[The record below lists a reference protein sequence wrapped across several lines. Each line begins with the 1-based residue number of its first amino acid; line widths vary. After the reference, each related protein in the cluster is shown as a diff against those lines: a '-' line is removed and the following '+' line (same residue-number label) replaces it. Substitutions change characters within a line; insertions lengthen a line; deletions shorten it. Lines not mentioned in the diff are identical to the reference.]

1 MAVTKTQQGLTR
13 SLLLAPAALWIIGFF
28 ILPYLL
34 LAYMSFKPTS
44 STGPYLPGFT
54 LENYIFNLTDPFYW
68 EIMFE
73 TVAQGVLTVVI
84 CLLLAYPVA
93 YRLARGNSR
102 HKGFWYTLVISPL
115 LVGVVIRCYGWM
127 VLLAD
132 KGLIND
138 GLLSLGL
145 IDAPLPLMYNRL
157 GTMIGM
163 IQVYLPY
170 MVISLTGSIQ
180 AVNPELDYTA
190 RSLGC
195 QSFHGLSQNYPA
207 HVFAGHPVRLHH
219 GLRAHHQFLCHSH
232 SARRQPYRHHA
243 AAYRPE
249 YSGSLRLAR
258 RGIYGR
264 HHVRRGG
271 HFAHAVYQAYD
282 QRHAGVEMNQRK
294 TWADSS
300 PVRGGRRCIRLFGP
314 AHHRGPAGRVQQ
326 RGISAL
332 SARGT
337 VVALV
342 P

>member
-13 SLLLAPAALWIIGFF
+13 SLLLVPAALWIIGFF

-190 RSLGC
+190 RSLGA
-195 QSFHGLSQNYPA
+195 SRFTAFRKITLPMSLPGIL
-207 HVFAGHPVRLHH
+207 
-219 GLRAHHQFLCHSH
+219 
-232 SARRQPYRHHA
+232 
-243 AAYRPE
+243 
-249 YSGSLRLAR
+249 SGSIMVFVLTISSYAIPILLGGNRIVTTPLLIVQNTLEAFDWPGGASMAVIMFVVVVTLLTLYIKLMTNAM
-258 RGIYGR
+258 RGL
-264 HHVRRGG
+264 
-271 HFAHAVYQAYD
+271 
-282 QRHAGVEMNQRK
+282 K
-294 TWADSS
+294 
-300 PVRGGRRCIRLFGP
+300 
-314 AHHRGPAGRVQQ
+314 
-326 RGISAL
+326 
-332 SARGT
+332 
-337 VVALV
+337 
-342 P
+342 

>member
-190 RSLGC
+190 RSLGA
-195 QSFHGLSQNYPA
+195 SRFTAFRKITLPMALPGIL
-207 HVFAGHPVRLHH
+207 
-219 GLRAHHQFLCHSH
+219 
-232 SARRQPYRHHA
+232 
-243 AAYRPE
+243 
-249 YSGSLRLAR
+249 SGSIMVFVLTISSYAIPILLGGNRIVTTPLLIVQNTLEAFDWPGGASMAVIMFVVVVTLLTLYIKLMTNAM
-258 RGIYGR
+258 RGL
-264 HHVRRGG
+264 
-271 HFAHAVYQAYD
+271 
-282 QRHAGVEMNQRK
+282 K
-294 TWADSS
+294 
-300 PVRGGRRCIRLFGP
+300 
-314 AHHRGPAGRVQQ
+314 
-326 RGISAL
+326 
-332 SARGT
+332 
-337 VVALV
+337 
-342 P
+342 

>member
-170 MVISLTGSIQ
+170 IVISLTGSIQ

-190 RSLGC
+190 RSLGA
-195 QSFHGLSQNYPA
+195 SRFTAFRKITLPMSLPGIL
-207 HVFAGHPVRLHH
+207 
-219 GLRAHHQFLCHSH
+219 
-232 SARRQPYRHHA
+232 
-243 AAYRPE
+243 
-249 YSGSLRLAR
+249 SGSIMVFVLTISSYAIPILLGGNRIVTTPLLIVQNTLEAFDWPGGASMAVIMFVVVVTLLTLYIKLMTNAM
-258 RGIYGR
+258 RGL
-264 HHVRRGG
+264 
-271 HFAHAVYQAYD
+271 
-282 QRHAGVEMNQRK
+282 K
-294 TWADSS
+294 
-300 PVRGGRRCIRLFGP
+300 
-314 AHHRGPAGRVQQ
+314 
-326 RGISAL
+326 
-332 SARGT
+332 
-337 VVALV
+337 
-342 P
+342 

>member
-190 RSLGC
+190 RSLGA
-195 QSFHGLSQNYPA
+195 SRFTAFRKITPPMSLPGIL
-207 HVFAGHPVRLHH
+207 
-219 GLRAHHQFLCHSH
+219 
-232 SARRQPYRHHA
+232 
-243 AAYRPE
+243 
-249 YSGSLRLAR
+249 SGSIMVFVLTISSYAIPILLGGNRIVTTPLLIVQNTLEAFDWPGGASMAVIMFVVVVTLLTLYIKLMTNAM
-258 RGIYGR
+258 RGL
-264 HHVRRGG
+264 
-271 HFAHAVYQAYD
+271 
-282 QRHAGVEMNQRK
+282 K
-294 TWADSS
+294 
-300 PVRGGRRCIRLFGP
+300 
-314 AHHRGPAGRVQQ
+314 
-326 RGISAL
+326 
-332 SARGT
+332 
-337 VVALV
+337 
-342 P
+342 

>member
-13 SLLLAPAALWIIGFF
+13 SLLMAPAALWIIGFF

-190 RSLGC
+190 RSLGA
-195 QSFHGLSQNYPA
+195 SRFTAFRKITLPMSLPGIL
-207 HVFAGHPVRLHH
+207 
-219 GLRAHHQFLCHSH
+219 
-232 SARRQPYRHHA
+232 
-243 AAYRPE
+243 
-249 YSGSLRLAR
+249 SGSIMVFVLTISSYAIPILLGGNRIVTTPLLIVQNTLEAFDWPGGASMAVIMFVVVVTLLTLYIKLMTNAM
-258 RGIYGR
+258 RGL
-264 HHVRRGG
+264 
-271 HFAHAVYQAYD
+271 
-282 QRHAGVEMNQRK
+282 K
-294 TWADSS
+294 
-300 PVRGGRRCIRLFGP
+300 
-314 AHHRGPAGRVQQ
+314 
-326 RGISAL
+326 
-332 SARGT
+332 
-337 VVALV
+337 
-342 P
+342 

>member
-102 HKGFWYTLVISPL
+102 HKGFWYTLIISPL

-190 RSLGC
+190 RSLGA
-195 QSFHGLSQNYPA
+195 SRFTAFRKITLPMSLPGIL
-207 HVFAGHPVRLHH
+207 
-219 GLRAHHQFLCHSH
+219 
-232 SARRQPYRHHA
+232 
-243 AAYRPE
+243 
-249 YSGSLRLAR
+249 SGSIMVFVLTISSYAIPILLGGNRIVTTPLLIVQNTLEAFDWPGGASMAVIMFVVVVTLLTLYIKLMTNAM
-258 RGIYGR
+258 RGL
-264 HHVRRGG
+264 
-271 HFAHAVYQAYD
+271 
-282 QRHAGVEMNQRK
+282 K
-294 TWADSS
+294 
-300 PVRGGRRCIRLFGP
+300 
-314 AHHRGPAGRVQQ
+314 
-326 RGISAL
+326 
-332 SARGT
+332 
-337 VVALV
+337 
-342 P
+342 

>member
-44 STGPYLPGFT
+44 RTGPYLPGFT

-190 RSLGC
+190 RSLGA
-195 QSFHGLSQNYPA
+195 SRFTAFRKITLPMSLPGIL
-207 HVFAGHPVRLHH
+207 
-219 GLRAHHQFLCHSH
+219 
-232 SARRQPYRHHA
+232 
-243 AAYRPE
+243 
-249 YSGSLRLAR
+249 SGSIMVFVLTISSYAIPILLGGNRIVTTPLLIVQNTLEAFDWPGGASMAVIMFVVVVTLLTLYIKLMTNAM
-258 RGIYGR
+258 RGL
-264 HHVRRGG
+264 
-271 HFAHAVYQAYD
+271 
-282 QRHAGVEMNQRK
+282 K
-294 TWADSS
+294 
-300 PVRGGRRCIRLFGP
+300 
-314 AHHRGPAGRVQQ
+314 
-326 RGISAL
+326 
-332 SARGT
+332 
-337 VVALV
+337 
-342 P
+342 

>member
-190 RSLGC
+190 RSLGA
-195 QSFHGLSQNYPA
+195 SRFTAFRKITLPMSLPGIL
-207 HVFAGHPVRLHH
+207 
-219 GLRAHHQFLCHSH
+219 
-232 SARRQPYRHHA
+232 
-243 AAYRPE
+243 
-249 YSGSLRLAR
+249 SGSIMVFVLTISSYAIPILL
-258 RGIYGR
+258 
-264 HHVRRGG
+264 GG
-271 HFAHAVYQAYD
+271 NRIV
-282 QRHAGVEMNQRK
+282 
-294 TWADSS
+294 TT
-300 PVRGGRRCIRLFGP
+300 PLLI
-314 AHHRGPAGRVQQ
+314 VQNT
-326 RGISAL
+326 L
-332 SARGT
+332 
-337 VVALV
+337 
-342 P
+342 

>member
-28 ILPYLL
+28 IQPYLL

-190 RSLGC
+190 RSLGA
-195 QSFHGLSQNYPA
+195 SRFTAFRKITLPMSLPGIL
-207 HVFAGHPVRLHH
+207 
-219 GLRAHHQFLCHSH
+219 
-232 SARRQPYRHHA
+232 
-243 AAYRPE
+243 
-249 YSGSLRLAR
+249 SGSIMVFVLTISSYAIPILLGGNRIVTTPLLIVQNTLEAFDWPGGASMAVIMFVVVVTLLTLYIKLMTNAM
-258 RGIYGR
+258 RGL
-264 HHVRRGG
+264 
-271 HFAHAVYQAYD
+271 
-282 QRHAGVEMNQRK
+282 K
-294 TWADSS
+294 
-300 PVRGGRRCIRLFGP
+300 
-314 AHHRGPAGRVQQ
+314 
-326 RGISAL
+326 
-332 SARGT
+332 
-337 VVALV
+337 
-342 P
+342 

>member
-34 LAYMSFKPTS
+34 LADMSFKPTS

-190 RSLGC
+190 RSLGA
-195 QSFHGLSQNYPA
+195 SRFTAFRKITLPMSLPGIL
-207 HVFAGHPVRLHH
+207 
-219 GLRAHHQFLCHSH
+219 
-232 SARRQPYRHHA
+232 
-243 AAYRPE
+243 
-249 YSGSLRLAR
+249 SGSIMVFVLTISSYAIPILLGGNRIVTTPLLIVQNTLEAFDWPGGASMAVIMFVVVVTLLTLYIKLMTNAM
-258 RGIYGR
+258 RGL
-264 HHVRRGG
+264 
-271 HFAHAVYQAYD
+271 
-282 QRHAGVEMNQRK
+282 K
-294 TWADSS
+294 
-300 PVRGGRRCIRLFGP
+300 
-314 AHHRGPAGRVQQ
+314 
-326 RGISAL
+326 
-332 SARGT
+332 
-337 VVALV
+337 
-342 P
+342 

>member
-190 RSLGC
+190 RSLGA
-195 QSFHGLSQNYPA
+195 SRFTAFRKITLPMSLPGIL
-207 HVFAGHPVRLHH
+207 
-219 GLRAHHQFLCHSH
+219 
-232 SARRQPYRHHA
+232 
-243 AAYRPE
+243 
-249 YSGSLRLAR
+249 SGSIMVFVLTISSYAIPILLVGNRIVTTPLLIVQNTLEAFDWPGGASMAVIMFVVVVTLLTLYIKLMTNAM
-258 RGIYGR
+258 RGL
-264 HHVRRGG
+264 
-271 HFAHAVYQAYD
+271 
-282 QRHAGVEMNQRK
+282 K
-294 TWADSS
+294 
-300 PVRGGRRCIRLFGP
+300 
-314 AHHRGPAGRVQQ
+314 
-326 RGISAL
+326 
-332 SARGT
+332 
-337 VVALV
+337 
-342 P
+342 

>member
-115 LVGVVIRCYGWM
+115 LVGVVIRCYGWL

-190 RSLGC
+190 RSLGA
-195 QSFHGLSQNYPA
+195 SRFTAFRKITLPMSLPGIL
-207 HVFAGHPVRLHH
+207 
-219 GLRAHHQFLCHSH
+219 
-232 SARRQPYRHHA
+232 
-243 AAYRPE
+243 
-249 YSGSLRLAR
+249 SGSIMVFVLTISSYAIPILLGGNRIVTTPLLIVQNTLEAFDWPGGASMAVIMFVVVVTLLTLYIKLMTNAM
-258 RGIYGR
+258 RGL
-264 HHVRRGG
+264 
-271 HFAHAVYQAYD
+271 
-282 QRHAGVEMNQRK
+282 K
-294 TWADSS
+294 
-300 PVRGGRRCIRLFGP
+300 
-314 AHHRGPAGRVQQ
+314 
-326 RGISAL
+326 
-332 SARGT
+332 
-337 VVALV
+337 
-342 P
+342 

>member
-190 RSLGC
+190 RSLGA
-195 QSFHGLSQNYPA
+195 SRFTAFRKITLPMSLPGIL
-207 HVFAGHPVRLHH
+207 
-219 GLRAHHQFLCHSH
+219 
-232 SARRQPYRHHA
+232 
-243 AAYRPE
+243 
-249 YSGSLRLAR
+249 SGSIMVFVLTISSYAIPILLGGNRIVTTPLLIVQNTLEAFDWPGGASMAVIMFVVVVTLLTLYIKLMTNAM
-258 RGIYGR
+258 RGL
-264 HHVRRGG
+264 
-271 HFAHAVYQAYD
+271 
-282 QRHAGVEMNQRK
+282 K
-294 TWADSS
+294 
-300 PVRGGRRCIRLFGP
+300 
-314 AHHRGPAGRVQQ
+314 
-326 RGISAL
+326 
-332 SARGT
+332 
-337 VVALV
+337 
-342 P
+342 

>member
-54 LENYIFNLTDPFYW
+54 LENYIFNLTDPFSW

-190 RSLGC
+190 RSLGA
-195 QSFHGLSQNYPA
+195 SRFTAFRKITLPMSLPGIL
-207 HVFAGHPVRLHH
+207 
-219 GLRAHHQFLCHSH
+219 
-232 SARRQPYRHHA
+232 
-243 AAYRPE
+243 
-249 YSGSLRLAR
+249 SGSIMVFVLTISSYAIPILLGGNRIVTTPLLIVQNTLEAFDWPGGASMAVIMFVVVVTLLTLYIKLMTNAM
-258 RGIYGR
+258 RGL
-264 HHVRRGG
+264 
-271 HFAHAVYQAYD
+271 
-282 QRHAGVEMNQRK
+282 K
-294 TWADSS
+294 
-300 PVRGGRRCIRLFGP
+300 
-314 AHHRGPAGRVQQ
+314 
-326 RGISAL
+326 
-332 SARGT
+332 
-337 VVALV
+337 
-342 P
+342 

>member
-190 RSLGC
+190 RSLGA
-195 QSFHGLSQNYPA
+195 SRYTAFRKITLPMSLPGIL
-207 HVFAGHPVRLHH
+207 
-219 GLRAHHQFLCHSH
+219 
-232 SARRQPYRHHA
+232 
-243 AAYRPE
+243 
-249 YSGSLRLAR
+249 SGSIMVFVLTISSYAIPILLGGNRIVTTPLLIVHNTLEAFDWPGGASMAVIMFVVVVTLLTLYIKLMTNAM
-258 RGIYGR
+258 RGL
-264 HHVRRGG
+264 
-271 HFAHAVYQAYD
+271 
-282 QRHAGVEMNQRK
+282 K
-294 TWADSS
+294 
-300 PVRGGRRCIRLFGP
+300 
-314 AHHRGPAGRVQQ
+314 
-326 RGISAL
+326 
-332 SARGT
+332 
-337 VVALV
+337 
-342 P
+342 

>member
-190 RSLGC
+190 RSLGA
-195 QSFHGLSQNYPA
+195 SRFTAFRKITLPMSLPGIL
-207 HVFAGHPVRLHH
+207 
-219 GLRAHHQFLCHSH
+219 
-232 SARRQPYRHHA
+232 
-243 AAYRPE
+243 
-249 YSGSLRLAR
+249 SGSIMVFVLTISSYAILLGGNRIVTTPLLIVQNTLEAFDWPGGASMAVIMFVVVVTLLTLYIKLMTNAM
-258 RGIYGR
+258 RGL
-264 HHVRRGG
+264 
-271 HFAHAVYQAYD
+271 
-282 QRHAGVEMNQRK
+282 K
-294 TWADSS
+294 
-300 PVRGGRRCIRLFGP
+300 
-314 AHHRGPAGRVQQ
+314 
-326 RGISAL
+326 
-332 SARGT
+332 
-337 VVALV
+337 
-342 P
+342 

>member
-13 SLLLAPAALWIIGFF
+13 SLLLAPAALWIMGFF

-68 EIMFE
+68 EIMVE
-73 TVAQGVLTVVI
+73 TVLQGVVTVVI

-138 GLLSLGL
+138 GLMSLGL
-145 IDAPLPLMYNRL
+145 IDSPLPLMYNRL

-190 RSLGC
+190 RSLGA
-195 QSFHGLSQNYPA
+195 SRFTAFRTITLPMSLPGIL
-207 HVFAGHPVRLHH
+207 
-219 GLRAHHQFLCHSH
+219 
-232 SARRQPYRHHA
+232 
-243 AAYRPE
+243 
-249 YSGSLRLAR
+249 SGSIMVFVLTISSYAIPILLGGNRIVTTPLLIVQNTLEAFDWPGGAAMAVIMFAVVVTLLTLYIKLMTNAM
-258 RGIYGR
+258 RGL
-264 HHVRRGG
+264 
-271 HFAHAVYQAYD
+271 
-282 QRHAGVEMNQRK
+282 K
-294 TWADSS
+294 
-300 PVRGGRRCIRLFGP
+300 
-314 AHHRGPAGRVQQ
+314 
-326 RGISAL
+326 
-332 SARGT
+332 
-337 VVALV
+337 
-342 P
+342 

>member
-190 RSLGC
+190 RSLGA
-195 QSFHGLSQNYPA
+195 SRFTAFRKITLPMSLPGIL
-207 HVFAGHPVRLHH
+207 
-219 GLRAHHQFLCHSH
+219 
-232 SARRQPYRHHA
+232 
-243 AAYRPE
+243 
-249 YSGSLRLAR
+249 SGSIMVFVLTISSYAIPILLGGNRIVTTPLLIVQNTLEAFDWPGGASMAVIMFVVVVTLLTLYIQLMTNAM
-258 RGIYGR
+258 RGL
-264 HHVRRGG
+264 
-271 HFAHAVYQAYD
+271 
-282 QRHAGVEMNQRK
+282 K
-294 TWADSS
+294 
-300 PVRGGRRCIRLFGP
+300 
-314 AHHRGPAGRVQQ
+314 
-326 RGISAL
+326 
-332 SARGT
+332 
-337 VVALV
+337 
-342 P
+342 

>member
-170 MVISLTGSIQ
+170 MVISLSGSIQ

-190 RSLGC
+190 RSLGA
-195 QSFHGLSQNYPA
+195 SRFTAFRKITLPMSLPGIL
-207 HVFAGHPVRLHH
+207 
-219 GLRAHHQFLCHSH
+219 
-232 SARRQPYRHHA
+232 
-243 AAYRPE
+243 
-249 YSGSLRLAR
+249 SGSIMVFVLTISSYAIPILLGGNRIVTTPLLIVQNTLEAFDWPGGASMAVIMFVVVVTLLTLYIKLMTNAM
-258 RGIYGR
+258 RGL
-264 HHVRRGG
+264 
-271 HFAHAVYQAYD
+271 
-282 QRHAGVEMNQRK
+282 K
-294 TWADSS
+294 
-300 PVRGGRRCIRLFGP
+300 
-314 AHHRGPAGRVQQ
+314 
-326 RGISAL
+326 
-332 SARGT
+332 
-337 VVALV
+337 
-342 P
+342 

>member
-44 STGPYLPGFT
+44 STGPDLPGFT

-190 RSLGC
+190 RSLGA
-195 QSFHGLSQNYPA
+195 SRFTAFRKITLPMSLPGIL
-207 HVFAGHPVRLHH
+207 
-219 GLRAHHQFLCHSH
+219 
-232 SARRQPYRHHA
+232 
-243 AAYRPE
+243 
-249 YSGSLRLAR
+249 SGSIMVFVLTISSYAIPILLGGNRIVTTPLLIVQNTLEAFDWPGGASMAVIMFVVVVTLLTLYIKLMTNAM
-258 RGIYGR
+258 RGL
-264 HHVRRGG
+264 
-271 HFAHAVYQAYD
+271 
-282 QRHAGVEMNQRK
+282 K
-294 TWADSS
+294 
-300 PVRGGRRCIRLFGP
+300 
-314 AHHRGPAGRVQQ
+314 
-326 RGISAL
+326 
-332 SARGT
+332 
-337 VVALV
+337 
-342 P
+342 

>member
-180 AVNPELDYTA
+180 ALNPELNYTA
-190 RSLGC
+190 RSFGASRFTAFRKITLPMSLPGI
-195 QSFHGLSQNYPA
+195 L
-207 HVFAGHPVRLHH
+207 
-219 GLRAHHQFLCHSH
+219 
-232 SARRQPYRHHA
+232 
-243 AAYRPE
+243 
-249 YSGSLRLAR
+249 SGSIMVFVLTISSYAIPILLGGNRIVTTPLLIVQNTLEAFDWPGGASMAVIMFVVVVTLLTLYIKLMTNAM
-258 RGIYGR
+258 RGL
-264 HHVRRGG
+264 
-271 HFAHAVYQAYD
+271 
-282 QRHAGVEMNQRK
+282 K
-294 TWADSS
+294 
-300 PVRGGRRCIRLFGP
+300 
-314 AHHRGPAGRVQQ
+314 
-326 RGISAL
+326 
-332 SARGT
+332 
-337 VVALV
+337 
-342 P
+342 

>member
-1 MAVTKTQQGLTR
+1 MLFRSLTR

-190 RSLGC
+190 RSLGA
-195 QSFHGLSQNYPA
+195 SRFTAFRKITLPMSLPGIL
-207 HVFAGHPVRLHH
+207 
-219 GLRAHHQFLCHSH
+219 
-232 SARRQPYRHHA
+232 
-243 AAYRPE
+243 
-249 YSGSLRLAR
+249 SGSIMVFVLTISSYAIPILLGGNRIVTTPLLIVQNTLEAFDWPGGASMAVIMFVVVVTLLTLYIKLMTNAM
-258 RGIYGR
+258 RGL
-264 HHVRRGG
+264 
-271 HFAHAVYQAYD
+271 
-282 QRHAGVEMNQRK
+282 K
-294 TWADSS
+294 
-300 PVRGGRRCIRLFGP
+300 
-314 AHHRGPAGRVQQ
+314 
-326 RGISAL
+326 
-332 SARGT
+332 
-337 VVALV
+337 
-342 P
+342 

>member
-1 MAVTKTQQGLTR
+1 MMKSRAASAPFTVWMLLFTVVPLAMVVWFAFTDGEGSFTFDNILVIGENLDILGR
-13 SLLLAPAALWIIGFF
+13 SILLGGI
-28 ILPYLL
+28 
-34 LAYMSFKPTS
+34 
-44 STGPYLPGFT
+44 ST
-54 LENYIFNLTDPFYW
+54 
-68 EIMFE
+68 
-73 TVAQGVLTVVI
+73 VI

-190 RSLGC
+190 RSLGA
-195 QSFHGLSQNYPA
+195 SRFTAFRKITLPMSLPGIL
-207 HVFAGHPVRLHH
+207 
-219 GLRAHHQFLCHSH
+219 
-232 SARRQPYRHHA
+232 
-243 AAYRPE
+243 
-249 YSGSLRLAR
+249 SGSIMVFVLTISSYAIPILLGGNRIVTTPLLIVQNTLEAFDWPGGASMAVIMFVVVVTLLTLYIKLMTNAM
-258 RGIYGR
+258 RGL
-264 HHVRRGG
+264 
-271 HFAHAVYQAYD
+271 
-282 QRHAGVEMNQRK
+282 K
-294 TWADSS
+294 
-300 PVRGGRRCIRLFGP
+300 
-314 AHHRGPAGRVQQ
+314 
-326 RGISAL
+326 
-332 SARGT
+332 
-337 VVALV
+337 
-342 P
+342 

>member
-190 RSLGC
+190 RSLGA
-195 QSFHGLSQNYPA
+195 SRFTAFRKITLPMSLPGIL
-207 HVFAGHPVRLHH
+207 
-219 GLRAHHQFLCHSH
+219 
-232 SARRQPYRHHA
+232 
-243 AAYRPE
+243 
-249 YSGSLRLAR
+249 SGSIMPFVLTISSYAIPILLGGNRIVTTPLLIVQNTLEAFDWPGGASMAVIMFVVVVTLLTLYIKLMTNAM
-258 RGIYGR
+258 RGL
-264 HHVRRGG
+264 
-271 HFAHAVYQAYD
+271 
-282 QRHAGVEMNQRK
+282 K
-294 TWADSS
+294 
-300 PVRGGRRCIRLFGP
+300 
-314 AHHRGPAGRVQQ
+314 
-326 RGISAL
+326 
-332 SARGT
+332 
-337 VVALV
+337 
-342 P
+342 